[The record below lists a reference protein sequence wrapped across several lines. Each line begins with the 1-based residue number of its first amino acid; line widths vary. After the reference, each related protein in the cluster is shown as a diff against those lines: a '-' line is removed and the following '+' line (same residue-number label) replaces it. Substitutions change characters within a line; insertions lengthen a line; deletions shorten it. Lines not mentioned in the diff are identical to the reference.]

1 MGQAVVVLSGAAD
14 MADTAGDLLEA
25 FGSGGKMMKTFKVV
39 GAGLGACCFVL
50 EIAMAFMPKQPSA
63 EELAIAAAVV
73 KLSKKMDDLHKA
85 QMGMLSAVSRN

>member
-1 MGQAVVVLSGAAD
+1 MLDS
-14 MADTAGDLLEA
+14 AGDLLEV
-25 FGSGGKMMKTFKVV
+25 FGKAGKTMKTFKAVA
-39 GAGLGACCFVL
+39 GGLGACCFVL

-63 EELAIAAAVV
+63 TELAIAAAVV